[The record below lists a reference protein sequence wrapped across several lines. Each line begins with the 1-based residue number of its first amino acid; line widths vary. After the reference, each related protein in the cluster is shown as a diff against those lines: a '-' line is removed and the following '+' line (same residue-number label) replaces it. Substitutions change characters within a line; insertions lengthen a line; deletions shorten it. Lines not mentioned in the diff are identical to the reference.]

1 MDGSRR
7 ECTICSAEADW
18 ICVRTP
24 NQGYLNTLC
33 DRHFQILKERN
44 EILAAR
50 YDHIAAV
57 PPMEMDLQAVASVPS
72 SRGQR
77 D

>member
-1 MDGSRR
+1 MMDGSRR
-7 ECTICSAEADW
+7 KCEICSAEADW

-24 NQGYLNTLC
+24 NMGYLNSLC
-33 DRHFQILKERN
+33 DRHFQTLKERN

-57 PPMEMDLQAVASVPS
+57 SPMEMVTQRTERNSVP
-72 SRGQR
+72 
-77 D
+77 